1 MYLPAI
7 GILIPFAGT
16 TLGAAFVFLIRHS
29 FCERLQRPMLAF
41 SAGVMLAALVWS
53 LLIPSIE
60 QTQARGGIAWIPAAA
75 GFLMGIACLRAA
87 DRFFPEERAKQK
99 GGKSLLF
106 LAITVHN
113 IPEGM
118 AVGVIFAGM
127 LAGTGI
133 TPTEAFA
140 LSLGIALQN
149 IPEGAVVSLPMGC
162 ETGLKGKA
170 FLYGALSGAVEPL
183 AACMTIALT
192 GLLVPV
198 LPWLLSFAAGAMMY
212 VIVEE
217 LLPETAG
224 RENSCIG
231 IFSLAFVLMM
241 ILDVA
246 LG

>member
-1 MYLPAI
+1 MFLPAV

-16 TLGAAFVFLIRHS
+16 TLGAAFVFLICRT

-41 SAGVMLAALVWS
+41 SAGVMLAALIWS

-60 QTQARGGIAWIPAAA
+60 MVQSGIAWIPAAA
-75 GFLMGIACLRAA
+75 GFLLGIAFLRLT
-87 DRFFPEERAKQK
+87 DRFLPEKKAEES
-99 GGKSLLF
+99 GKNSLLF

-127 LAGTGI
+127 LAGTTGI
-133 TPTEAFA
+133 TATEAFA

-149 IPEGAVVSLPMGC
+149 IPEGAVVALPMGC
-162 ETGLKGKA
+162 RTGLKKKA
-170 FLYGALSGAVEPL
+170 FLYGTLSGAVEPI
-183 AACMTIALT
+183 AACFTMALT
-192 GLLVPV
+192 SLLLPV

-217 LLPETAG
+217 LLPEAG
-224 RENSCIG
+224 GGGDSCIA
-231 IFSLAFVLMM
+231 IFSLAFVMMM